1 MNGVHDMGGMHGLG
15 PVAPEENEPVFHEA
29 WEKRVFAMVLAM
41 GAWGKWNI
49 DMNRHSREVM
59 PAGDYLNTSYYEHW
73 LFGIERL
80 LVEKGL
86 LTQEEI
92 DAGAAEGGGLTP
104 KLTAGAVAGVLRKGD
119 MFRVDEDVPPKFR
132 AGDRVLSRNFQ
143 PLGHTRLPRYARGR
157 RGEIDRDHGVFI
169 FPDTN
174 ARGEGKKPQHL
185 YSVRFSAREIWGPD
199 APAQDHIHLDLWDDY
214 LEPA

>member
-199 APAQDHIHLDLWDDY
+199 APAQDRIHLDLWDDY